1 MRTLPELLSRYAP
14 DPDTRDILLSATEY
28 SVQADKEHRALILNI
43 SFPAIVS
50 KRTLYRMEDEIS
62 QAYQLEYTKIKPPYP
77 SELF

>member
-43 SFPAIVS
+43 SFPLSAKTEE
-50 KRTLYRMEDEIS
+50 KRCWLILRT
-62 QAYQLEYTKIKPPYP
+62 T
-77 SELF
+77 